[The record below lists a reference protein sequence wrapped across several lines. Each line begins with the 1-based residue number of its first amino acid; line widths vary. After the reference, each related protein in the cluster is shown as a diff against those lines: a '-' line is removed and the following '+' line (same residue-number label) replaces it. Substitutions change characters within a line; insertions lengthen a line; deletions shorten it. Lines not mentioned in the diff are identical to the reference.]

1 VAFLDEAFFQK
12 SRNLFVVFDEQD
24 FHLTLAPSHR
34 HLMHR
39 RGNSMPSGELP
50 ANRPIIR
57 EKRDIR
63 FTDAIK
69 FF

>member
-1 VAFLDEAFFQK
+1 
-12 SRNLFVVFDEQD
+12 
-24 FHLTLAPSHR
+24 
-34 HLMHR
+34 MHR